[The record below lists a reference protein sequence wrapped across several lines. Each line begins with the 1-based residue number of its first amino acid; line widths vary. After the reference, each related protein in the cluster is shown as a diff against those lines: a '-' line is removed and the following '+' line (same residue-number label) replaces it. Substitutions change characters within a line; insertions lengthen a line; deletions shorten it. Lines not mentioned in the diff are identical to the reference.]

1 VAGGTP
7 TGLPEGPDKTRAV
20 KAMFDTI
27 APRYDLVNGLMT
39 FGRDRRWRQATV
51 AALGLGLGAVVADLA
66 CGTGALSASAARAG
80 LVPLGFDLS
89 AGMLAASRASAPRVR
104 ADVAS
109 LPLPDGGVDGV
120 TCGFALRNLVDLDAF
135 VTEMARIVRPGG
147 RIAVLEVSEPSN
159 PALRLGHRFYFGH
172 VVPRI
177 GAALS
182 DRDAYRYL
190 PRSVAYLPPAPTLIR
205 LLVAA
210 GFPDARRRAL
220 SGGIVQL
227 LTGTRE
233 SPSQGAAER

>member
-1 VAGGTP
+1 MARGTP
-7 TGLPEGPDKTRAV
+7 IDLPEGQDKARAV
-20 KAMFDTI
+20 RTMFDTI

-39 FGRDRRWRQATV
+39 FGLDHRWRRATV
-51 AALGLGLGAVVADLA
+51 AALGLGPGAVVADLA
-66 CGTGALSASAARAG
+66 CGTGGLCASAARAG
-80 LVPLGFDLS
+80 LVPVGFDLS
-89 AGMLAASRASAPRVR
+89 AGMLAASRASAPLVR

-120 TCGFALRNLVDLDAF
+120 TCGFALRNLVDLEVF
-135 VTEMARIVRPGG
+135 VTEVARVVRPGG
-147 RIAVLEVSEPSN
+147 RIGILEVSEPSN

-190 PRSVAYLPPAPTLIR
+190 PRSVAYLPPDAALTR

-227 LTGTRE
+227 LTGTR
-233 SPSQGAAER
+233 G